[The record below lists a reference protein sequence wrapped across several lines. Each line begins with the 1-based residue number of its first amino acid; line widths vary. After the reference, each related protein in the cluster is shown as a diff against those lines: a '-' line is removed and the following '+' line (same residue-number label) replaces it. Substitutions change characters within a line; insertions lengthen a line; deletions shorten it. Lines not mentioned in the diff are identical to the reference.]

1 MNPLFAIVVLV
12 LGAAA
17 MMTGYAMPRFR
28 LIVLLPVAITLV
40 ALLGTL
46 TMGLRLPAGVTVS
59 AWGPSSLFQT
69 GIMLRANPSSWLF
82 SVAILLVA
90 LSVFLTGL
98 SRPGGPRLGARA
110 ASLIITAASLAAISA
125 QNLTTLVITWA
136 ILDLVYFLSVVL
148 LARGEG
154 LESHAVLSTSFNAL
168 ATLLALGAALDILNT
183 GATSFVIGQSSL
195 TERSSFLLLLAVVF
209 RLGVF
214 PFHLALPIEA
224 DMRQGLG
231 TLLKLAPAAVA
242 LDLLTEILIVSPAL
256 PLRPILS
263 VGACF
268 GLLVGAME
276 WWGMDDPRQGLSFV
290 VLSGSSLALLAGLWG
305 GIAAAVGVL
314 AFALALIIGGAVMFL
329 NNGYNDSGRG
339 WVATSIG
346 GATVLMGLP
355 LTVGFIG
362 ASALYRGLVE
372 QGGGLVLIVCVIG
385 QLLLAASYTRLAFTP
400 GEPLPK
406 DDPLIA
412 VSYLFG
418 LILPLIF
425 AVIAGVAANA
435 IGRWVGIPIPDLLA
449 LENLVSLGA
458 VLLVALGGVGLW
470 QFEGV
475 IRERAESVWGA
486 MTGAARLEWLYRI
499 AWETYRLIGR
509 SLRTVAA
516 IVEGEGGVL
525 WTLVVALMV
534 WLLFFQK

>member
-12 LGAAA
+12 LGAAV
-17 MMTGYAMPRFR
+17 MMMGYAMPRFR

-46 TMGLRLPAGVTVS
+46 TMGLRLPAEVTVS
-59 AWGPSSLFQT
+59 AWVPSSLFQT
-69 GIMLRANPSSWLF
+69 GIMLRADPSSWLF
-82 SVAILLVA
+82 SVAVLLVA

-110 ASLIITAASLAAISA
+110 ASLIITAAALAAISA
-125 QNLTTLVITWA
+125 QNLTTLVLTWA
-136 ILDLVYFLSVVL
+136 VLDLAYFLSMVL

-154 LESHAVLSTSFNAL
+154 LESHAVLSLSFNAL
-168 ATLLALGAALDILNT
+168 GNLFALGAALDILNT
-183 GATSFVIGQSSL
+183 GASSFVIGQSSL
-195 TERSSFLLLLAVVF
+195 TDRSSLLILIAIVF

-214 PFHLALPIEA
+214 PFHLAMPVET

-231 TLLKLAPAAVA
+231 TLIRLAPAAVA
-242 LDLLTEILIVSPAL
+242 LDLLTEVLIVSPAL

-263 VGACF
+263 VGAGL
-268 GLLVGAME
+268 GLLIGAME
-276 WWGMDDPRQGLSFV
+276 WWGMNDPRQGLSFV
-290 VLSGSSLALLAGLWG
+290 VLSQSCLALLAGLWG
-305 GIAAAVGVL
+305 GIAAAAGVL
-314 AFALALIIGGAVMFL
+314 AFALALITGGAVMFL
-329 NNGYNDSGRG
+329 NNGYSESGRG

-346 GATVLMGLP
+346 GAVTLMGLP

-362 ASALYRGLVE
+362 ASALYRGLIE
-372 QGGGLVLIVCVIG
+372 QGGWLVLIVCVIG
-385 QLLLAASYTRLAFTP
+385 QWLLAASYIRLAFTP

-425 AVIAGVAANA
+425 AVITGVAANA
-435 IGRWVGIPIPDLLA
+435 MGRWVGIPIPDLLA
-449 LENLVSLGA
+449 LENLASLGA

-475 IRERAESVWGA
+475 IRERAGSIWNVA
-486 MTGAARLEWLYRI
+486 TSAARLEWLYRI

-525 WTLVVALMV
+525 WTLMVALMV
-534 WLLFFQK
+534 WLLFFNR